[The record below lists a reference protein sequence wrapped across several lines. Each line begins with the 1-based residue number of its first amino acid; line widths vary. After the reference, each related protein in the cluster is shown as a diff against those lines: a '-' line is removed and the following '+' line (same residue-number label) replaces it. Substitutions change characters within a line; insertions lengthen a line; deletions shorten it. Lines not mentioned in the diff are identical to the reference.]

1 MEASVAN
8 NEENQQEST
17 TAEAST
23 VETPA
28 ADVDVEVS
36 VEALQAQI
44 ASLTADLEAAR
55 ESVLRAQ
62 ADAQNARRR
71 AEQDVEKAHKFRL
84 ERIVNDL
91 LWGVAKRGRAVA
103 AVDPARGALAP
114 MAGGVQRTW
123 RACLDSWARHQ
134 VVVVDPQGAPF
145 DPPLH
150 EAVSVVPNPDVEPN
164 PVIN

>member
-62 ADAQNARRR
+62 ADAQNARRCSG
-71 AEQDVEKAHKFRL
+71 QDAVSAARCGL
-84 ERIVNDL
+84 ERIVSDL
-91 LWGVAKRGRAVA
+91 LPVVDNLECALA
-103 AVDPARGALAP
+103 AVDRANEALAP
-114 MAGGVQRTW
+114 MADGIQLT
-123 RACLDSWARHQ
+123 LQSFLYSLARHQ
-134 VVVVDPQGAPF
+134 VVGVGPQGAPF
-145 DPPLH
+145 DPQ
-150 EAVSVVPNPDVEPN
+150 
-164 PVIN
+164 